1 MKTTI
6 ISERNLIYCIS
17 GQLYAQAPNR
27 KPRNGENIIRK
38 VVEIFREKAE
48 NENEFYYIS
57 VELKPEIINEYIRSL
72 LMQIED
78 FKNLNLSQIEF
89 ENNISVDDP
98 NRSQFS
104 FSSAYDKHD
113 SNSWKYDFID
123 LDAFIRNV
131 CSCLIE
137 MVEKNDSCEAESI
150 KPKTYYKK
158 NSLCSMDIPTI
169 EMFRFYRNM
178 IYESITN
185 STEINLSKILEAILY
200 IIDYISLPM
209 VEEEKKIDGNV
220 SIGKSEKDT
229 DKIETPIFEFNK
241 FKKEVNKLINRYSI
255 ENTCNTPDFILS
267 EFICS
272 SLKCFIDSV
281 RKKDKW
287 FDFDPWKD
295 KNGLNSKENGKENLK
310 L

>member
-6 ISERNLIYCIS
+6 ISERNLIYCIA
-17 GQLYAQAPNR
+17 GQLYYQAPNR

-57 VELKPEIINEYIRSL
+57 VELKPEIIDEYIRGL

-98 NRSQFS
+98 NRNKFS

-123 LDAFIRNV
+123 LDAFISNV

-137 MVEKNDSCEAESI
+137 MVEKNNSCEAESI

-158 NSLCSMDIPTI
+158 NSLCSMDISTI
-169 EMFRFYRNM
+169 DMFRFYRNM
-178 IYESITN
+178 IYESMTN
-185 STEINLSKILEAILY
+185 NTEINLSKVLEAILY

-209 VEEEKKIDGNV
+209 VEEEKKIDGNE
-220 SIGKSEKDT
+220 IICEKEIMFDSN
-229 DKIETPIFEFNK
+229 KQIFEFNK

-281 RKKDKW
+281 RKRDKW